1 MVIASLSQLLPQEF
15 QAIDIEASVAIRALD
30 FTLEL
35 GIAQVVLES
44 DSKIVTDALAEEGVS
59 LSSYG
64 LLIANAKSLSYNFF
78 QLRYSHA
85 KRESN
90 KVAHSLSRYAITIS
104 NFIVWMEFVPPQ
116 VASVYQADLFGL
128 S

>member
-30 FTLEL
+30 FALEL

-78 QLRYSHA
+78 S
-85 KRESN
+85 
-90 KVAHSLSRYAITIS
+90 IT
-104 NFIVWMEFVPPQ
+104 
-116 VASVYQADLFGL
+116 LL
-128 S
+128 TC